1 MGVQAVRVNRP
12 GQIPAVLSFLL
23 PVLVLFAAGHAYT
36 QESVSD
42 VDWVPVDSIPPAI
55 IRRGAETKARL
66 QTRIPE
72 LQREALRTIRHE
84 TEPAFHQEVRTVT
97 VPLIIDLLDEDYRIL
112 EFPRDY
118 RVDVTTRLVA
128 LETLA
133 FLGGETARGQLR
145 ETLSRDDDGAIRA
158 TAAHLMASRPDMTP
172 EEDYAAVSEAL
183 HRAVRRS
190 SPESEVM
197 RLLTAA
203 ETLSQR
209 VWDPEN
215 PDLIQALVLI
225 HEGRYSRS
233 VRSTAMSF
241 LEVLANR

>member
-1 MGVQAVRVNRP
+1 MARCVPTGTVR
-12 GQIPAVLSFLL
+12 
-23 PVLVLFAAGHAYT
+23 VLVLLFLFVLAGGYPSA
-36 QESVSD
+36 EEPRPD
-42 VDWVPVDSIPPAI
+42 VDWVPVDSIPPEI
-55 IRRGAETKARL
+55 VRRGVETKARL

-72 LQREALRTIRHE
+72 MQREALRTIRHE
-84 TEPAFHQEVRTVT
+84 TDPAYHQEVRTVT
-97 VPLIIDLLDEDYRIL
+97 VPLIIDLLDENYRIL

-118 RVDVTTRLVA
+118 RVDVTTRLAA

-133 FLGGETARGQLR
+133 FLGGATARGQLR
-145 ETLSRDDDGAIRA
+145 ETLSQDGDGAIRA
-158 TAAHLMASRPDMTP
+158 GAAQLMASRPGMTP

-183 HRAVRRS
+183 YRAVRRS
-190 SPESEVM
+190 SPESEVI

-203 ETLSQR
+203 QTLSER

-215 PDLIQALVLI
+215 PQLIQALVLI